1 MDFPHRGAGLALYF
15 PQYLENVV
23 KLHKICEMTARD
35 PANHGESTL
44 RAGFEAFEALG
55 LPAATLRRGPKTAK
69 WGSEHPQRPRKPVSY
84 GVLKM
89 KTPQDTLLAP
99 L

>member
-1 MDFPHRGAGLALYF
+1 MYF

-44 RAGFEAFEALG
+44 RAGFEAFEAFEALG
-55 LPAATLRRGPKTAK
+55 LPAAPLRRGPKTAK
-69 WGSEHPQRPRKPVSY
+69 WVSEHPQRPRKPVSY

-89 KTPQDTLLAP
+89 KTPQDTLLDP

>member
-1 MDFPHRGAGLALYF
+1 MKLY
-15 PQYLENVV
+15 
-23 KLHKICEMTARD
+23 KSHEMAVRD
-35 PANHGESTL
+35 PANHGERTL
-44 RAGFEAFEALG
+44 REGFGCFEMIN
-55 LPAATLRRGPKTAK
+55 LPAASLRRGPKTAK
-69 WGSEHPQRPRKPVSY
+69 WVSEHPQRPRKPVPY

>member
-1 MDFPHRGAGLALYF
+1 MDFPENGRELAEIHQIVL
-15 PQYLENVV
+15 
-23 KLHKICEMTARD
+23 KLHKSREMTARD

-44 RAGFEAFEALG
+44 RAGFGDFEALG
-55 LPAATLRRGPKTAK
+55 LPAAPLRRGPKTAK
-69 WGSEHPQRPRKPVSY
+69 WGSEPPQRPRKPVSY

-89 KTPQDTLLAP
+89 KTPQDTLLTP

>member
-1 MDFPHRGAGLALYF
+1 MELAEI
-15 PQYLENVV
+15 QQIIV
-23 KLHKICEMTARD
+23 KLHKIHEMAASD

-44 RAGFEAFEALG
+44 RAGFGDFEALG
-55 LPAATLRRGPKTAK
+55 LPAAPLRRGPKTAK
-69 WGSEHPQRPRKPVSY
+69 WVSEHPQRPRKPVSY

-89 KTPQDTLLAP
+89 KTPQDTLLDP